1 MTVNPIPDG
10 FHTITPNIIAE
21 HAEAAIDFY
30 KRALGAEEVFRLTMP
45 DGAVTHCELRIGDSR
60 LNIGQAMEGWP
71 AHTLLAQIHV
81 ADSDA
86 LFQRAV
92 EAGATVIMPMTDMF
106 FGLVRDASSIP
117 SGARGRSRRAP
128 RWSRPPRCSAGSTQ
142 TRPERVPATPRSN
155 CRRTTRCACNTSRPK
170 ATNRGRRRPRFKPFW
185 AAGRSGMEA
194 SRRRWRSGNPCACG
208 DSRATSPR
216 ART

>member
-45 DGAVTHCELRIGDSR
+45 DGAVTHCELKIGDSR
-60 LNIGQAMEGWP
+60 VNIGQAMEGWP

-106 FGLVRDASSIP
+106 FAS
-117 SGARGRSRRAP
+117 REGRVIDP
-128 RWSRPPRCSAGSTQ
+128 FGSTWTIA
-142 TRPERVPATPRSN
+142 TRTEVVSPSEMQRRLDAEAT
-155 CRRTTRCACNTSRPK
+155 
-170 ATNRGRRRPRFKPFW
+170 
-185 AAGRSGMEA
+185 
-194 SRRRWRSGNPCACG
+194 
-208 DSRATSPR
+208 
-216 ART
+216 